1 MSNSLNTA
9 ALESAPS
16 YRVIIDGLQ
25 DGHTLDHVTERLA
38 ALFKRTA
45 EQMQKLLAAPRA
57 IIKKQI
63 DYASALQF
71 QQALNGCGCIC
82 VIEPE
87 TELGT
92 ALESAREARRE
103 AKRQIEDAITA
114 GVEKAAAALHQPPAA
129 PTSAPAPSPAPQ
141 HDAEMQRWLQYNN
154 AAGDRLVPP
163 APAYTVQP
171 AAVAATDIAAPSPY
185 APPRASLAQV
195 PNGAMDP
202 EQARQLA
209 TGQKF
214 VIGAMLGNVAAA
226 SMQSAAPALLPFVAL
241 AGLVLGLIGVLRLAK
256 GLKIGLG
263 ARFGVVLLLM
273 LPLIN
278 IIVLGLLNRSATR
291 RLRDAGY
298 SIGLFG
304 VRG

>member
-16 YRVIIDGLQ
+16 YRVIINGLQ

-82 VIEPE
+82 VIEVE
-87 TELGT
+87 T
-92 ALESAREARRE
+92 ALENE
-103 AKRQIEDAITA
+103 
-114 GVEKAAAALHQPPAA
+114 QPPAA
-129 PTSAPAPSPAPQ
+129 PAPAPAPAPQ

-154 AAGDRLVPP
+154 AAGDRRAPP

-171 AAVAATDIAAPSPY
+171 EAVTVANVDVAAPSPY
-185 APPRASLAQV
+185 ASPRASLAQA
-195 PNGAMDP
+195 PNGAVDP

-256 GLKIGLG
+256 GLEIGLG